1 LHGGR
6 DSFALKEWLAA
17 DADPRTPN
25 DASLKEGVRCDAI
38 GCIGKLADGRL
49 VSMVLDIE
57 AFAEDCV
64 RAVVVVSPRKAPSSA
79 CAATLIDREVW
90 RTRGAI
96 ALRWTDNRFEQTV
109 TRPGDRERPWTRVNA
124 GSASGPPVSA
134 TPVSSDATP
143 RPEALDADD

>member
-1 LHGGR
+1 
-6 DSFALKEWLAA
+6 
-17 DADPRTPN
+17 
-25 DASLKEGVRCDAI
+25 
-38 GCIGKLADGRL
+38 
-49 VSMVLDIE
+49 MVLDIE